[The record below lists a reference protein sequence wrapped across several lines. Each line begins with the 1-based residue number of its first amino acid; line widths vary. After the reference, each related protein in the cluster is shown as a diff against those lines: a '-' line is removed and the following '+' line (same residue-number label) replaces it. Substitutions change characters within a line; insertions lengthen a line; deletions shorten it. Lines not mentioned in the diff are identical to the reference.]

1 MAAEKA
7 RGPGDQ
13 RRPIAPERRVHQTFH
28 GASPESQSSSS
39 RSSIRCAAR
48 RASSG
53 GIPPL
58 LQRDLPPFAPPEQ
71 ASPIVQACRMAPWPT
86 VTSALDFPSMEYIW
100 EAQRVLG
107 AKVEIVGSPEGITV
121 PLENILAA
129 IDDTTSLVAMSHTSF
144 RSSYRVDANAIVERA
159 HSVGALVL
167 LDVYQSAGSIE
178 LDASIWGVDFLIGGT
193 IKWLCGGPACGYLY
207 VRPDL
212 QRDLK
217 PRLTGWVA
225 HDVPFEFAHAPMR
238 YARSVRRFAQGTP
251 SIPAL
256 YSALPGLQILEEVG
270 VETIARESRRRTEW
284 MVEFAL
290 ERGWKI
296 NSPRDVNERGPS
308 VMIDVADGSAM
319 VDRLAKRKVF
329 VDCRPG
335 VGLRISPHFFNTDE
349 EVHEARATIAQE
361 ALLVE
366 RQLPR
371 KVLVVIVRGLVG
383 EDPSELLPP
392 GLVQAGQEV
401 KKGHT
406 LGRVGS
412 TGRATGPH
420 LFFGV
425 RWHDSRIDP
434 KFLLEDPGKIPA
446 VNRVSP

>member
-1 MAAEKA
+1 MA
-7 RGPGDQ
+7 GPNID
-13 RRPIAPERRVHQTFH
+13 R
-28 GASPESQSSSS
+28 
-39 RSSIRCAAR
+39 R
-48 RASSG
+48 RAEFPTLASG
-53 GIPPL
+53 IHL
-58 LQRDLPPFAPPEQ
+58 LSHSLGPVPRTARESLLAYYQAWEQHTSEDAWAASWWELSQQVGDRIARILGGAPGSVQIQPNASIALASVASCFDFA
-71 ASPIVQACRMAPWPT
+71 STKRNKV

-100 EAQRVLG
+100 EAQRALG

-144 RSSYRVDANAIVERA
+144 RSSYRVDAKAIVERA

-225 HDVPFEFAHAPMR
+225 HDVPFEFAHSPMR

-256 YSALPGLQILEEVG
+256 YSALPGLQILEDVG

-284 MVEFAL
+284 MMAFAL

-296 NSPRDVNERGPS
+296 NSPRDVNQRGGS
-308 VMIDVADGSAM
+308 VMIDVDDGPAM
-319 VDRLAKRKVF
+319 VDRLAQRKVF

-349 EVHEARATIAQE
+349 ELAEAMTI
-361 ALLVE
+361 LS
-366 RQLPR
+366 QL
-371 KVLVVIVRGLVG
+371 
-383 EDPSELLPP
+383 
-392 GLVQAGQEV
+392 
-401 KKGHT
+401 
-406 LGRVGS
+406 
-412 TGRATGPH
+412 
-420 LFFGV
+420 
-425 RWHDSRIDP
+425 IDEE
-434 KFLLEDPGKIPA
+434 FA
-446 VNRVSP
+446 A